1 MILEDD
7 KIMQAFLTLL
17 MSTPYEKLSV
27 RTIMAQAGVTRTV
40 FYVYFDNKDDL
51 ARETLATQ
59 LEDVI
64 LRVSQAFTSARTM
77 DMQTTAESL
86 RLLRSKQAII
96 RRLFAIQRKQLHLR
110 AEFQD
115 QVAQSISA
123 QVRRYWP
130 NTPPRQ
136 QDYFAQLFAASMI
149 ATILWFFQH
158 QDVSEA
164 DLVQVINTC
173 VFQGLAQLLTD

>member
-1 MILEDD
+1 MTVEDD
-7 KIMQAFLTLL
+7 RIMQTFLVLL
-17 MSTPYEKLSV
+17 KTTPYEKLLV
-27 RTIMAQAGVTRTV
+27 RTIMRQSGVTRTV

-51 ARETLATQ
+51 ARETLSAQ

-64 LRVSQAFTSARTM
+64 LHVSRVFTSAHTM
-77 DMQTTAESL
+77 NMQTTAESL
-86 RLLRSKQAII
+86 RVLRSKQDDI
-96 RRLFAIQRKQLHLR
+96 RRLFAIQRTQLHLR

-115 QVAQSISA
+115 QVAQSISE

-130 NTPPRQ
+130 KTPPQQ
-136 QDYFAQLFAASMI
+136 QDYFSQLFAASMI

-173 VFQGLAQLLTD
+173 VFQGLAKLLTD